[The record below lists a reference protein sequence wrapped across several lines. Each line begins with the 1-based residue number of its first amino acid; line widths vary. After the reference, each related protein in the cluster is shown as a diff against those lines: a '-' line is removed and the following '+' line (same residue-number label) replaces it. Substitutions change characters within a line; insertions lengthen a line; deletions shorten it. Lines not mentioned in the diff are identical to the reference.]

1 MKATLG
7 MDYSHTKPE
16 LLLTKPMVI
25 PFTEIIFLLL
35 LSLSTLKIHLVMIM
49 KMMMMALVMSMKSLP
64 ER

>member
-16 LLLTKPMVI
+16 FSHTKPMVI

-35 LSLSTLKIHLVMIM
+35 LSLNNLKIHLVMIM
-49 KMMMMALVMSMKSLP
+49 KMMMMALVMSTKSLP